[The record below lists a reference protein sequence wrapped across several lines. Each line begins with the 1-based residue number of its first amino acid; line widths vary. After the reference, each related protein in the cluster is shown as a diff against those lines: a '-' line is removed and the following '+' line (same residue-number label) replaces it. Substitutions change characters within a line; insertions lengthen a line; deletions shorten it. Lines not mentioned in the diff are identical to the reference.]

1 MGPSSP
7 PRGER
12 GELETGEKRERK
24 IRKEA
29 QNGGGEVCG
38 QGRGGDDDCCHAGC
52 PLFLFFFGGAGRV

>member
-29 QNGGGEVCG
+29 QKGGGEVCG
-38 QGRGGDDDCCHAGC
+38 QGKGMMNAAAPAAH
-52 PLFLFFFGGAGRV
+52 FSFSFFGGAGRV